1 MIKKWALM
9 KGEQHLD
16 KYSAIVWPLLSQIIS
31 AAVVLSIRPTPQIEL
46 GIEESAGLSLFY
58 VLIVLVTAS
67 LILLLIRKGMFS
79 IIRLLTITFFAYSSF
94 IAIDNLLYSLQVHWS
109 IELMVAVIIT
119 WLSLRRDIWG
129 NMAKSFLAASLAYLF
144 VYFFNDLFIYFLLA
158 GLAFY
163 DAYSVFKGPLSKLLM
178 VSKGKS
184 DPLEPL
190 MVFHGDIS
198 MGLGDV
204 FCYSMA
210 SASSLRSLKIPLA
223 FLPIVILNIGILI
236 TIWLLYR
243 AKRSLPGLTIPII
256 LWLAAQLT
264 FHGIR

>member
-1 MIKKWALM
+1 MNR
-9 KGEQHLD
+9 
-16 KYSAIVWPLLSQIIS
+16 YSAIVWPLIAQVIS
-31 AAVVLSIRPTPQIEL
+31 AAVVLSIRPMPQIEL
-46 GIEESAGLSLFY
+46 GVEESAGLSIFY
-58 VLIVLVTAS
+58 VLMVLVTAF
-67 LILLLIRKGMFS
+67 LMLLLVRKKMFS
-79 IIRLLTITFFAYSSF
+79 IIRLLIVAFFAYSSF
-94 IAIDNLLYSLQVHWS
+94 IAIDTLFYPLQVHWS
-109 IELMVAVIIT
+109 IELLVAIIIT
-119 WLSLRRDIWG
+119 WLSLRKDIWG
-129 NMAKSFLAASLAYLF
+129 NVAKSFLAASLAYLF

-163 DAYSVFKGPLSKLLM
+163 DAYSVFKGPLSELLM
-178 VSKGKS
+178 VSEGKA

-210 SASSLRSLKIPLA
+210 SSSSFRSLRIPLA
-223 FLPIVILNIGILI
+223 LLPIAILNIGILI

-256 LWLAAQLT
+256 LWLAAQLALQYI
-264 FHGIR
+264 G